1 VDDRVTPR
9 KPAYPFFHR
18 ANVETPQRLFQLAV
32 QAGVKRAV
40 VLGSYFVHFDRLW
53 PNLKLADR
61 HPYIRSRVEQEKAL
75 TSIPGRET
83 CVLELPYI
91 FEALPVPGWKPLWTP
106 LVKYIRS
113 SKSLYY
119 MKGGTARISAGTVGR
134 AIFGAVE
141 RGEAGKGYPI
151 GQENLIWAEM
161 LTRLATADERQVR
174 VVTLSVWVI
183 QLGMIGVLLSHQL
196 QGKEGGL
203 NLRYF
208 IPLQTAET
216 FLDPK
221 PRRRRLAT
229 SLAAWTRRFA
239 RR

>member
-1 VDDRVTPR
+1 
-9 KPAYPFFHR
+9 
-18 ANVETPQRLFQLAV
+18 
-32 QAGVKRAV
+32 
-40 VLGSYFVHFDRLW
+40 
-53 PNLKLADR
+53 
-61 HPYIRSRVEQEKAL
+61 
-75 TSIPGRET
+75 
-83 CVLELPYI
+83 
-91 FEALPVPGWKPLWTP
+91 
-106 LVKYIRS
+106 
-113 SKSLYY
+113 

-134 AIFGAVE
+134 AIIGAVE

-208 IPLQTAET
+208 TPLQTAET
-216 FLDPK
+216 FLDPTPSQKALGYEPGSLDEAFRKTVGACK
-221 PRRRRLAT
+221 PAGL
-229 SLAAWTRRFA
+229 LV
-239 RR
+239 